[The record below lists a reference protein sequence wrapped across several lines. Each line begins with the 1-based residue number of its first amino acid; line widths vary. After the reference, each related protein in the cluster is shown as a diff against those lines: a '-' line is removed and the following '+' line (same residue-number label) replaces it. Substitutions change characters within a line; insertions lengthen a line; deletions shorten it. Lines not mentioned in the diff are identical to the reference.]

1 MPGESLRFQQFRIVQ
16 STKCNKVRNDGIG
29 TQDTTVLNLNSLF
42 LPLFFFAA
50 TLLSFLLLG
59 IFLTLATAYNGQDIY
74 AEPNCAIV
82 EDHARKFRDIS
93 DPTHYWVCPEGQEK
107 ADYIQCPDNYAFME
121 PQQEC
126 VVWEE
131 WKWIEPYTK

>member
-1 MPGESLRFQQFRIVQ
+1 MPGESLRLQQFRIVQ
-16 STKCNKVRNDGIG
+16 PTKCNKVRNDGIG
-29 TQDTTVLNLNSLF
+29 TQKDYTQVLSLSHSF
-42 LPLFFFAA
+42 SA

-74 AEPNCAIV
+74 AEPNCDIV